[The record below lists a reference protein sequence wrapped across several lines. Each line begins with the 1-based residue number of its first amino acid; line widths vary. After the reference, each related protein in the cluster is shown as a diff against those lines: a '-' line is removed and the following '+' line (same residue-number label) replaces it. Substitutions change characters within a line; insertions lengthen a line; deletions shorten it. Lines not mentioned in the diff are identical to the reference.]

1 MLNKW
6 FSHGI
11 SPFYIVYIQYIFFE
25 LFLQEKTLEYNPRV
39 KRIGPVVERVLYSLK
54 LKVVPN
60 LKLNHQQPLRKL
72 LPVIRHHP
80 ILSYCLGQIRENV
93 NNNSYYNH
101 LSCTF
106 VWFSCFWINCL
117 TVSFKCFW
125 NSRIWLN
132 SFRLAWLSSFT
143 FFVTWFILTPIR
155 FISLRNSLILVE
167 NFLIRCHLRLT

>member
-1 MLNKW
+1 MLKKW
-6 FSHGI
+6 CSHGI
-11 SPFYIVYIQYIFFE
+11 SPFYIVYSQYIFFE

-39 KRIGPVVERVLYSLK
+39 KRIEPVVERVLYSLK

-80 ILSYCLGQIRENV
+80 ILSYRLGQIRENV

-117 TVSFKCFW
+117 TVSFKYFW

-143 FFVTWFILTPIR
+143 FLRPDLYWSLSDLFPYATSQYSSK
-155 FISLRNSLILVE
+155 IS
-167 NFLIRCHLRLT
+167 